1 VPTRSSSNSTLLAW
15 KDGPQYPEVG
25 FWIWC
30 LASKLDRSNRK
41 TKVQG
46 AGDRPLLGKGTL
58 SFSGT
63 FTVFL
68 RAANPLCLR
77 WFAQSRHIES
87 DEISR
92 DRGEALRRLLLASVY
107 TMQLLQ
113 PYHIRILTECFYSFL
128 GPLTR
133 FRRGL
138 VAGTNRSVQPP
149 NRLGVIGYAVG
160 PGVY

>member
-1 VPTRSSSNSTLLAW
+1 MAIKRGRQRRKGLNRHRRVRHDLVRQHSEECWCANPLFFKFNAVGLERWPAIPGSWFLDLVPRAGRMLGCSR
-15 KDGPQYPEVG
+15 Q
-25 FWIWC
+25 
-30 LASKLDRSNRK
+30 ASKLDRCNRK

-92 DRGEALRRLLLASVY
+92 GREEALRRLLLASVY
-107 TMQLLQ
+107 TMQ
-113 PYHIRILTECFYSFL
+113 YYSRITFVS
-128 GPLTR
+128 
-133 FRRGL
+133 
-138 VAGTNRSVQPP
+138 
-149 NRLGVIGYAVG
+149 
-160 PGVY
+160 